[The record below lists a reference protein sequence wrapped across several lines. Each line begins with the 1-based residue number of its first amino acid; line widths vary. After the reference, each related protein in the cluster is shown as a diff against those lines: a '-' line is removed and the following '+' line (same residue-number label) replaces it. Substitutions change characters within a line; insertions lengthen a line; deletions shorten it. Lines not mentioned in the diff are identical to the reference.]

1 MGGFFIRIFLPL
13 FYGGV
18 GVVYGDIQPV
28 FLFFFFLFWTM
39 LHAGIFQFS
48 DALSPFSKGLSSE
61 THAYFYAAMG
71 FHTQK

>member
-18 GVVYGDIQPV
+18 GVVYGDIQLV
-28 FLFFFFLFWTM
+28 FLFWTM

>member
-28 FLFFFFLFWTM
+28 FLFFLLSFLD
-39 LHAGIFQFS
+39 HASCWNIPIQ
-48 DALSPFSKGLSSE
+48 
-61 THAYFYAAMG
+61 
-71 FHTQK
+71 